1 MKVEICVTS
10 VDAAKIAQEAGADRL
25 ELCSEL
31 AVGGVTPSAG
41 LLEEIRDAI
50 RIPVHVLIRPRSG
63 DFTYSEHTFSQ
74 MLRDISFCRKLG
86 FEGIVTGCLLADN
99 RLDRAGMEHLAEACG
114 DLHLTFHRAFD
125 RIPDWETAH
134 LELRDLGVDTILTSG
149 QAKNALQGLSLL
161 EELVQNAHCGI
172 MPGGGIRPSNL
183 EAFIGKGFEA
193 VHLSALE
200 SPGPEL
206 FSGLPLNTPG
216 LLREGVPLLPDAGKI
231 EAVVSAIKAREK

>member
-10 VDAAKIAQEAGADRL
+10 VDAAKIAQRAGADRI

-41 LLEEIRDAI
+41 LLEAIRDSVT
-50 RIPVHVLIRPRSG
+50 IPVHVLIRPRSG
-63 DFTYSEHTFSQ
+63 NFTYSEHTLSQ
-74 MLRDISFCRKLG
+74 MLRDISYCRKLG
-86 FEGIVTGCLLADN
+86 FDGIVTGCLQADN
-99 RLDRAGMEHLAEACG
+99 RLNHAGMQRLAEACEG
-114 DLHLTFHRAFD
+114 LHLTFHRAFD

-134 LELRDLGVDTILTSG
+134 LELRALGVDTILTSG
-149 QAKNALQGLSLL
+149 QAASALQGLPRL
-161 EELVQNAHCGI
+161 EVLAQKAHCGI

-193 VHLSALE
+193 VHLSGIE

-216 LLREGVPLLPDAGKI
+216 LLREGGPLFPDAGKI
-231 EAVVSAIKAREK
+231 EAVVNAIKASRK